1 MSKAHANDKARTLI
15 VWEVPAVGSPAF
27 VEMYVNPTN
36 LQFNERKLVNP
47 IRTKGGF
54 IIQYW
59 GSELTE
65 VSING
70 QTGTGGV
77 EALNV
82 IKDIYL
88 SEQIA
93 IQKIITSQGPQSKR
107 RQSLAQLSTQVIMW
121 YQGEGYRGFFKTFT
135 STESADKIGIFD
147 YNLQFVV
154 VEVLGQ
160 PRKNFLPWQR
170 KPWST
175 IDKPSSDSGRGT
187 TSGGA
192 YGTNY
197 KIGELNAPTIDP
209 NSGILGDPEFS
220 RLAGLAPSQQTLQSN
235 LSENQKPLSASDLF
249 A

>member
-1 MSKAHANDKARTLI
+1 MSKAHANDKVRTLI

-27 VEMYVNPTN
+27 VEMYVNPSS
-36 LQFNERKLVNP
+36 LQFTDRKLINP

-54 IIQYW
+54 ILQYW
-59 GSELTE
+59 GAELTD
-65 VSING
+65 IQIQG

-121 YQGEGYRGFFKTFT
+121 YQGEGYRGFFKSFT
-135 STESADKIGIFD
+135 STESADKLGIFD
-147 YNLQFVV
+147 YTLTFTI
-154 VEVLGQ
+154 VETLGQ

-175 IDKPSSDSGRGT
+175 IDNPSVDSGRGT

-192 YGTNY
+192 YGAGY

-209 NSGILGDPEFS
+209 NTGLLADPEFTRS
-220 RLAGLAPSQQTLQSN
+220 TGITPSQQQLQNN
-235 LSENQKPLSASDLF
+235 LKENQEPLSASDLF